1 IIQEKKLVYNNYT
14 NIPHSYNPTGTTQTG
29 GFNYETTRL
38 IVYSG
43 TIIDFDSNTNKITF
57 LTNLKESY
65 NGTIIGQQETYKD
78 ITNIDPQTEQDKAV
92 NLVNNYIT
100 NNVGGISGKI
110 TTVTYNSCTLD
121 GQTIE
126 HNQTITAYSE
136 NSILFGASY
145 DCTDRAEDRT
155 CNNGVLSGDT
165 NYQYKTCIKGT
176 PTNCIANSNYT
187 YNTHIYSIP
196 AINHSET
203 ATNIN
208 SQIVNISNGTQVYKL
223 TSIGCNDGVLVNETE
238 ETNPTVTCNSGY
250 SVVGNL
256 CEQNTCATQPT
267 YTHASYT
274 IGTPTQPNQ
283 TRQNTNNTNP
293 CYYTCTD
300 GYTGSDCSVA
310 PAVQYTSNCTVNG
323 QIYYADSTGNK
334 LATVT
339 NAGVATWESG
349 KSISD
354 LTCAGHIIV
363 CSGSNTGYTLQA
375 CNLGATTLY
384 TNQTFTSTTTERS
397 TAVDARAGYLYQWG
411 RNKGFTGPVTQQSTQ
426 IANASYN
433 PSNDTYGFVWNSNLS
448 SYRYDWIVSQD
459 DNLWGNTPGTSIAR
473 QGPCAS
479 GYHVPAQTEWSGI
492 VTAGGWGTNGTNLMN
507 SLKMPMAGNR
517 NRDNGTMNNQG
528 GIGNYWSSSPNG
540 TFGYYLNFNSSY
552 IGPSN
557 IYYRANGFSLRCIK
571 N

>member
-1 IIQEKKLVYNNYT
+1 YILAVPSILATDLSNPTIENIIQEKKLVYNNYT

-29 GFNYETTRL
+29 GFNYETIRL

-43 TIIDFDSNTNKITF
+43 AIIDFDSNTNKITF
-57 LTNLKESY
+57 LTNLKEAY
-65 NGTIIGQQETYKD
+65 NGTIIGQQEAYND

-110 TTVTYNSCTLD
+110 TTLTYNSCTLD

-238 ETNPTVTCNSGY
+238 DLNPTVTCDSGY
-250 SVVGNL
+250 SVVGTA
-256 CEQNTCATQPT
+256 CIQNTCATQPT

-283 TRQNTNNTNP
+283 SRQNTNNINP
-293 CYYTCTD
+293 CYYTCID

-310 PAVQYTSNCTVNG
+310 PNPYTSCTG
-323 QIYYADSTGNK
+323 QNTPTPFS
-334 LATVT
+334 ATT
-339 NAGVATWESG
+339 TYGDGTANECS
-349 KSISD
+349 SPD
-354 LTCAGHIIV
+354 IIV
-363 CSGSNTGYTLQA
+363 CSGNGTGYTISA
-375 CNLGATTLY
+375 CNVGATVAGTSTGALTIGKHFQWGRNDGFDYNGGATPTTTTTLY
-384 TNQTFTSTTTERS
+384 TGTSHVAGGIDLSGNATYMNKFIIASS
-397 TAVDARAGYLYQWG
+397 TY
-411 RNKGFTGPVTQQSTQ
+411 
-426 IANASYN
+426 SYN
-433 PSNDTYGFVWNSNLS
+433 WLSKTGESTDPS
-448 SYRYDWIVSQD
+448 
-459 DNLWGNTPGTSIAR
+459 WG
-473 QGPCAS
+473 QGPCES
-479 GYHVPAQTEWSGI
+479 GYHVPTQTEWSGI
-492 VTAGGWGTNGTNLMN
+492 VTAGQWGTNGSSMQTALNL
-507 SLKMPMAGNR
+507 PYAGNR
-517 NRDNGTMNNQG
+517 FRGNGTFNNG
-528 GIGNYWSSSPNG
+528 GFYGLYWSSSPNG
-540 TFGYYLNFNSSY
+540 ANGCYLYFYSSSIYPSYY
-552 IGPSN
+552 GT
-557 IYYRANGFSLRCIK
+557 RAGGFSLRCFK